1 MPTAKFV
8 AIVTSRL
15 ENANIGVLKA
25 SEGAPFKALPDTLD
39 EFQAMFID
47 PKTNNLKNIN
57 LLKRRV
63 LGLTSYFR
71 SAQEE
76 LMPTFDKEKDVIVE
90 QIPMSNYQFGVYE
103 MARAEERK
111 MASRQAKKS
120 KSGGSSEEEDSSSTY
135 RIFSRAFCNFVFPPE
150 IPRPKPKEG
159 EEISAVLKRNVNEDI
174 LDTITIQEQV
184 ANIDGRHEQDDV
196 REMERSRA
204 DNIDNNYEQRI
215 LNAVRSLKENAAEY
229 LSPRGLETLSPKFLQ
244 IYNNI
249 TSDEQRG
256 LHLVYSQ
263 FRTLEG
269 IGIFS
274 MILEQNGFAK
284 FNIAKDD
291 RNVWQ
296 ILERPG
302 DEDKPKFA
310 LYTGTETAEVKDLT
324 RLIFNGEWDKLPDSL
339 RDALNE
345 RAPNNNYGGII
356 KVFMITSSGAEGITL
371 KNVRFVHIT
380 EPYWHPVRMEQV
392 IGRARRICSHDSLDV
407 EDRTVKVF
415 LYLMHFT
422 ADQLLPAVVSGGMA
436 SKGLLEKDVS
446 KIDKT
451 TPLTSDQAL
460 FEISNIKEDIN
471 KQLLRAIK
479 ESAFDCALHAKE
491 GDKEA
496 LICMSFGNPSV
507 TRYTTTP
514 ALTIEKN
521 YDEEQQRNMKKI
533 TWKARVLTISGKKYA
548 FKMDGAKSKTGEVYD
563 LESYK
568 RAINPRRGGQ
578 PILVGKLIKDDKTGK
593 LSFQRI

>member
-1 MPTAKFV
+1 
-8 AIVTSRL
+8 
-15 ENANIGVLKA
+15 
-25 SEGAPFKALPDTLD
+25 
-39 EFQAMFID
+39 
-47 PKTNNLKNIN
+47 
-57 LLKRRV
+57 
-63 LGLTSYFR
+63 
-71 SAQEE
+71 
-76 LMPTFDKEKDVIVE
+76 
-90 QIPMSNYQFGVYE
+90 
-103 MARAEERK
+103 
-111 MASRQAKKS
+111 
-120 KSGGSSEEEDSSSTY
+120 
-135 RIFSRAFCNFVFPPE
+135 
-150 IPRPKPKEG
+150 
-159 EEISAVLKRNVNEDI
+159 
-174 LDTITIQEQV
+174 
-184 ANIDGRHEQDDV
+184 
-196 REMERSRA
+196 
-204 DNIDNNYEQRI
+204 
-215 LNAVRSLKENAAEY
+215 
-229 LSPRGLETLSPKFLQ
+229 
-244 IYNNI
+244 
-249 TSDEQRG
+249 
-256 LHLVYSQ
+256 
-263 FRTLEG
+263 
-269 IGIFS
+269 
-274 MILEQNGFAK
+274 
-284 FNIAKDD
+284 
-291 RNVWQ
+291 
-296 ILERPG
+296 
-302 DEDKPKFA
+302 
-310 LYTGTETAEVKDLT
+310 
-324 RLIFNGEWDKLPDSL
+324 L

-479 ESAFDCALHAKE
+479 ESA
-491 GDKEA
+491 
-496 LICMSFGNPSV
+496 S
-507 TRYTTTP
+507 
-514 ALTIEKN
+514 
-521 YDEEQQRNMKKI
+521 
-533 TWKARVLTISGKKYA
+533 RVLTISGKKYA